1 MLSLLPTSGTMAGIS
16 IGLMGVVHLRQTP
29 TISNIADDMLL
40 FSALGFLLVCY
51 LIFFALRRVH
61 VGLLP
66 RWTTLIDLVFLA
78 SLTLMVFS
86 GFVILYEF
94 I

>member
-1 MLSLLPTSGTMAGIS
+1 
-16 IGLMGVVHLRQTP
+16 
-29 TISNIADDMLL
+29 MLL

-61 VGLLP
+61 LGLLP
-66 RWTTLIDLVFLA
+66 RWTTVIDLVFLA

-94 I
+94 M